1 MICFAFCMLGV
12 VFTEALTSFLDVFVH
27 VITSCW
33 GVWDVI
39 VRHKVNLETWL
50 EQTAAD
56 SESSSLTARQHRTL
70 QEDQC
75 IPRSLQWSIDTQTV
89 VSVAVNC
96 CDCGY
101 SRDVWSGTL
110 ASASTER
117 FALFRP
123 RSGSVWRRRSAR
135 PRSSPWSPC
144 ICWSG
149 YRCTLW
155 TNGHKQR
162 NQWALATVPVKNQVI
177 KLIGNVKI
185 AAQSVRKGMQRKD
198 TRSLCSMFTLTVT
211 NDCHYFDLAVEFG
224 DTCSYLQQ

>member
-1 MICFAFCMLGV
+1 MICFALEGICSDTFCMLGV

-39 VRHKVNLETWL
+39 VRHKINLETSL
-50 EQTAAD
+50 EQTSPAW
-56 SESSSLTARQHRTL
+56 ESSKSLTARQDITIQEEFTMIHRYAN
-70 QEDQC
+70 
-75 IPRSLQWSIDTQTV
+75 SSF
-89 VSVAVNC
+89 C
-96 CDCGY
+96 CLKLLRLSFSGY
-101 SRDVWSGTL
+101 SHDVWSGTL
-110 ASASTER
+110 ASVSTER
-117 FALFRP
+117 FVLFRP

-162 NQWALATVPVKNQVI
+162 NQLALPTFPVK
-177 KLIGNVKI
+177 
-185 AAQSVRKGMQRKD
+185 
-198 TRSLCSMFTLTVT
+198 
-211 NDCHYFDLAVEFG
+211 
-224 DTCSYLQQ
+224 